1 MEPVIDAL
9 SWALLLAGSG
19 FMIVSGLGV
28 VRLPDLFTRMH
39 GASIADT
46 LGAGLILGG
55 LMLQAGL
62 SLIAVKLFLIL
73 VFLLFT
79 SPVSAHALGNAAIR
93 SGLASVEWPARFDV
107 RVLEGQREL
116 VIDGAHNPQ
125 AAGALAAAW
134 RERYGD
140 RVLTLN
146 YESLVADP
154 EATTRELAA
163 FCDLEWRAEC
173 LDFHR
178 RRDASFTFSEL
189 QVREPINASGIGRWR
204 NYGEAMRPF
213 IDALSAE
220 GVDLDVST

>member
-93 SGLASVEWPARFDV
+93 SGLAPR
-107 RVLEGQREL
+107 
-116 VIDGAHNPQ
+116 
-125 AAGALAAAW
+125 LA
-134 RERYGD
+134 D
-140 RVLTLN
+140 
-146 YESLVADP
+146 
-154 EATTRELAA
+154 
-163 FCDLEWRAEC
+163 
-173 LDFHR
+173 
-178 RRDASFTFSEL
+178 
-189 QVREPINASGIGRWR
+189 QKREPGS
-204 NYGEAMRPF
+204 
-213 IDALSAE
+213 
-220 GVDLDVST
+220 